1 MLLAILVLLS
11 LLTPAKGADA
21 PAIQC
26 FPMEHLSGVVEA
38 NPGWRILPAL
48 SDAENAA
55 ALDTVNTEST
65 VTGRTLRPRRWRSRA
80 RNLSSIQG

>member
-1 MLLAILVLLS
+1 MLLAILALFL
-11 LLTPAKGADA
+11 LLTPANGAEA
-21 PAIQC
+21 PPIQC

-55 ALDTVNTEST
+55 ALEIYEAGHSGSNRVLACVPD
-65 VTGRTLRPRRWRSRA
+65 GA
-80 RNLSSIQG
+80 

>member
-21 PAIQC
+21 PPIQC

-55 ALDTVNTEST
+55 ALEISGKLGVPIDVVMAKVALKRAITRRESLN
-65 VTGRTLRPRRWRSRA
+65 G
-80 RNLSSIQG
+80 